1 MVVFCDHYTCRQ
13 KSCPPRTSPTN
24 LDVNSNRPT
33 KHFCAIF
40 FRTSA
45 IIFFT
50 ILLSQFATA
59 RPITLA
65 WDPNPE
71 PSLKGY
77 RIYLGTVS
85 GTYSEITDIGNTTTT
100 TLTAL
105 VSGQQYYIAIAAY
118 GEGGLESSLSEE
130 VSFRAPLCP
139 APDTPRLSQ
148 MDLIYVDGVPSLR
161 LTVRSPS
168 DRSGQV
174 WVSEDLVNWEIL
186 STFDGTATPLTV
198 TDLEYSQSD
207 QRYYRLSYN

>member
-1 MVVFCDHYTCRQ
+1 MVVFCDHYSCRQ

-105 VSGQQYYIAIAAY
+105 VSG
-118 GEGGLESSLSEE
+118 
-130 VSFRAPLCP
+130 
-139 APDTPRLSQ
+139 DTPRLSQ